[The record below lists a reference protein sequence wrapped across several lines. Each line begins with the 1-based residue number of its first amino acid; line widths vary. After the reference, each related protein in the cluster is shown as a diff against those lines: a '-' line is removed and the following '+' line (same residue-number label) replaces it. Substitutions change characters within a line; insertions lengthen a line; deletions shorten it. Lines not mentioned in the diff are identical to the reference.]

1 MIEIANLSG
10 MPDCENTLLMSDSTA
25 ERFRMTNKLPR
36 PLEEGL
42 KTNYNLKTKTD
53 VRGEATEFTLNS
65 LPLPLGEGWGEG
77 LKNNYNPTTKTE
89 GWGEGAQAL
98 SVRQWPE

>member
-1 MIEIANLSG
+1 MSKNINTEKQVKTLVSQRFTSFGGGGKKTPMIEIANLSG

-42 KTNYNLKTKTD
+42 KTNYNLKTKTEG
-53 VRGEATEFTLNS
+53 RGEATEFILII
-65 LPLPLGEGWGEG
+65 LPLPLR
-77 LKNNYNPTTKTE
+77 YF
-89 GWGEGAQAL
+89 
-98 SVRQWPE
+98 